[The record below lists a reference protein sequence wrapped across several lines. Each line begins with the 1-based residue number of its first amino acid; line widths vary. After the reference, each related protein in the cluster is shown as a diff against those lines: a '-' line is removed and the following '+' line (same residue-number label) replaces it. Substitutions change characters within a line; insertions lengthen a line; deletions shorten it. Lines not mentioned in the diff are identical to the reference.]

1 MRARYLV
8 FPFVPVVLLFVVL
21 LLHKSHR
28 ARIEQG
34 VVFSPDQVK
43 VLKAWASFE
52 YTPINHTP
60 AFRDAVRSLHIR
72 DDTRYPNERAVHVLI
87 STILDFLYA
96 FHDGTWQSF
105 SRFAIPTTNITTSP
119 ERLRNRIDVFQN
131 LKKQLKLQNTPAI
144 SENDAISVLRGF
156 WELCNGPYD
165 RSALGADADYFRTDF
180 LEAVAFERSVAHV
193 LVSTDQPSLYTY
205 AMIPEESIGFFHE
218 NHSVIFEPSVSS
230 LAGQDGLVR
239 FAVVKLQVKTKSDP
253 PMPVFISYYWVPSY
267 EKWLPLELGIPY
279 SPRRRHGFL
288 M

>member
-1 MRARYLV
+1 MRVRYLV
-8 FPFVPVVLLFVVL
+8 FPFVPVVLLLVVL

-43 VLKAWASFE
+43 VLKAWASLE
-52 YTPINHTP
+52 YTPIDHTP
-60 AFRDAVRSLHIR
+60 DFRNAVCSLHIA
-72 DDTRYPNERAVHVLI
+72 DDSRHPNERAVHALTN
-87 STILDFLYA
+87 TILDFLYA
-96 FHDGTWQSF
+96 YHDGTWQSF
-105 SRFAIPTTNITTSP
+105 SRFAIPITNITANP
-119 ERLRNRIDVFQN
+119 ERLRNRVAIFQN
-131 LKKQLKLQNTPAI
+131 LKKQFKLQNTPAI

-156 WELCNGPYD
+156 WELCNGPYN

-180 LEAVAFERSVAHV
+180 LEAVAFEQSAARV
-193 LVSTDQPSLYTY
+193 LVSTAQPSLYSY
-205 AMIPEESIGFFHE
+205 AMITEESIGFFHE